1 MLAAPSCG
9 VFSDNQL
16 DDNPIML
23 CLASAFKWVNQTVLE
38 IYLKRLKGKE

>member
-1 MLAAPSCG
+1 
-9 VFSDNQL
+9 
-16 DDNPIML
+16 ML